1 MLVTRSAIS
10 VRTHPASLTAGRVSC
25 VWGRRMSGPLS
36 GIRVLDLSRVLAGPW
51 ATQLLGDYGAD
62 VIKVERPVQG
72 DDTRHWGP
80 PWLEQGDGGP
90 GRESAYF
97 LAANRNKRSLAVD
110 LSCAAGQRLV
120 RELAAKADVL
130 VENFKAGTLDQWG
143 LEAGALRRDN
153 PGLIVCTISAF
164 SRSSRRAHEPGYD
177 AMIQA
182 SGGLMSITGAPD
194 KDGGGP
200 QKVGVAIADIMCG
213 MYAATAIIAA
223 LYQRSSSGRG
233 QSIEVPLYDSQVAW
247 LANQAMNYLVGGE
260 VPGRLGTAH
269 PNIVPYQSFRTR
281 DGFIMIAVGNDRQFA
296 ECMRC
301 LGMSEV
307 AADIRFQ
314 RNEDR
319 LANRDSLVALM
330 STALE
335 REPTRHWLGRLTEA
349 GVPCSPIND
358 IGEVFSSAY
367 AAECSLVRNLRHPY
381 QEELPTVANPVRFS
395 SGEISY
401 ESAPPLLCEHS
412 EEVLADWL
420 GYSATTIS
428 RLKEAGTI

>member
-1 MLVTRSAIS
+1 MN
-10 VRTHPASLTAGRVSC
+10 
-25 VWGRRMSGPLS
+25 GPLS

-62 VIKVERPVQG
+62 VVKVERPVQG

-80 PWLEQGDGGP
+80 PWLGQGDGGP

-110 LSCAAGQRLV
+110 LSCDAGQRLV
-120 RELAAKADVL
+120 RELAGKADVL
-130 VENFKAGTLDQWG
+130 VENFKAGTLERWG
-143 LEAGALRRDN
+143 LEADVLRREN

-164 SRSSRRAHEPGYD
+164 SRSSTRAKEPGYD

-182 SGGLMSITGAPD
+182 AGGLMSITGASD
-194 KDGGGP
+194 RDGGEP

-213 MYAATAIIAA
+213 MYAASAIIAA
-223 LYQRSSSGRG
+223 LHERSKSGRG

-247 LANQAMNYLVGGE
+247 LANQALNYLVGGE

-269 PNIVPYQSFRTR
+269 PNIVPYQAFRTG

-296 ECMRC
+296 ELMRC

-307 AADIRFQ
+307 AAETRFQ

-319 LANRDSLVALM
+319 LAHRDELIALM
-330 STALE
+330 SSALE
-335 REPTRHWLGRLTEA
+335 REPTGHWLGRLSEA
-349 GVPCSPIND
+349 GVPCGPIND

-367 AAECSLVRNLRHPY
+367 AAECRLVRNLRHPY

-395 SGEISY
+395 AGTISY
-401 ESAPPLLCEHS
+401 EAAPPLLGAHS
-412 EEVLADWL
+412 GEVLADWL

>member
-1 MLVTRSAIS
+1 MN
-10 VRTHPASLTAGRVSC
+10 
-25 VWGRRMSGPLS
+25 GPLS

-51 ATQLLGDYGAD
+51 ATQLLGDFGAD

-80 PWLEQGDGGP
+80 PWLRETSGGP

-97 LAANRNKRSLAVD
+97 LAANRNKRSLTVD
-110 LSCAAGQRLV
+110 LACTAGQRLV
-120 RELAAKADVL
+120 RELAAKADVM
-130 VENFKAGTLDQWG
+130 VENFKAGTLEQWG
-143 LEAGALRRDN
+143 LDAETLRREN

-164 SRSSRRAHEPGYD
+164 ARASVRADEPGYD

-182 SGGLMSITGAPD
+182 SGGLMSITGGSD
-194 KDGGGP
+194 EDGGEP

-213 MYAATAIIAA
+213 MYATTAIIAA
-223 LYQRSSSGRG
+223 LYERSKSGRG

-247 LANQAMNYLVGGE
+247 LANQAMNFLVGGE

-269 PNIVPYQSFRTR
+269 PNIVPYQAFRTG
-281 DGFIMIAVGNDRQFA
+281 DGFIMVAVGNDRQFA

-301 LGMSEV
+301 LGMPEV
-307 AADIRFQ
+307 AADKRFR

-319 LANRDSLVALM
+319 LANRDELVALM
-330 STALE
+330 SSALE
-335 REPTRHWLGRLTEA
+335 SEPSGEWLGRLAEA

-367 AAECSLVRNLRHPY
+367 AAECDLVRNVRHPY
-381 QEELPTVANPVRFS
+381 QERLPTVANPVRFS
-395 SGEISY
+395 SNEIRY
-401 ESAPPLLCEHS
+401 ESAPPLLGAHS
-412 EEVLADWL
+412 GEVLADWL
-420 GYSATTIS
+420 GYSAATIS
-428 RLKEAGTI
+428 RLKKAGTI